1 MILDKLTTTYG
12 KVLLL
17 MYDNKIL
24 LNGEYMV
31 PLTQIE
37 ICEMLNSNKTTINHL
52 FKEYEEDGLI
62 TTTKKRYYLTETAID
77 IAKKLK
83 SIKR

>member
-62 TTTKKRYYLTETAID
+62 TITKKRYYLTETAID